1 MAKTWK
7 PWTTME
13 IKRLIELRNQGLLL
27 REIAAIMGRT
37 YSAIRDRCSIIELPK
52 TRIIEKYL
60 RLFEVPHQIE
70 EVAQKM
76 GVTQR
81 SCRTIKNIIKNMGF
95 DLAGAII
102 DKEKRY
108 ARFRKAS

>member
-7 PWTTME
+7 AWTSLE

-27 REIAAIMGRT
+27 REIAVLMGRT
-37 YSAIRDRCSIIELPK
+37 YSAIRDRCSIIELSK
-52 TRIIEKYL
+52 TRKIESYL
-60 RLFEVPHQIE
+60 RLFEVPHRIE

-76 GVTQR
+76 QITER
-81 SCRTIKNIIKNMGF
+81 SCSVIKNIIKNMGF
-95 DLAGAII
+95 EVAEAII
-102 DKEKRY
+102 NKERRY